1 MELNEELRR
10 ASFQSLPQLWKKFE
24 TLSAQYGDMPA
35 EGIINAFVRANGGY
49 SMGGD
54 NPYIQNRRV
63 KAISTLPG
71 DFTKDQVGE
80 MLRRPDENERP
91 LRSVEHGLEYTAY
104 PLLHMRH
111 VYQNVMTYHSAVTP
125 LYAEEADAKKD
136 EFRREWRLLEKIR
149 AELDLPSNGHQIVGQ
164 VLQEGKVFYYPRVS
178 VDKAHNR
185 VNHAFMQQLPSDWTK
200 IVGFNNKSKYTLMF
214 NMMYFMQPGCTP
226 AQFGDLFDDYLDIF
240 YSVTQPGA
248 PKGAG
253 RSFVYASRGNVDL
266 AALRKKRAAGE
277 IAPDR
282 EPDVYYQNGRWFYW
296 VTLPIDRVFTF
307 EADDAVRTAISPF
320 TGLFLSM
327 IQLAQYEQVQLELVQ
342 NPLVSLL
349 FGEIPYRDEK
359 KASQDDPYRLS
370 FAGIKMFEAL
380 WYQMLAANSTGG
392 IGIYMAPLENMQ
404 LKQLAEAPSAT
415 NISSAGYAYTMA
427 KAGVSAIIPSSD
439 DPRVGMAQISLQIE
453 SRFPQLVYRGFERM
467 FRCLIERLNLKY
479 EWRFTMFGDIATDKE
494 AEESARK
501 GMTLGILPDTV
512 KYLAIHDSSLL
523 EDMSVSNAVLALG
536 IMDKRRPLVTSY
548 SAKNPDSGL
557 PPEAKKELDPGGR
570 PSSEGAPTSD
580 GNETDIDQGKQGD

>member
-1 MELNEELRR
+1 MELNEELRK

-24 TLSAQYGDMPA
+24 ALSSKYGDMPT
-35 EGIINAFVRANGGY
+35 EGIINAFVRANGG
-49 SMGGD
+49 S
-54 NPYIQNRRV
+54 NPFIQNRRV
-63 KAISTLPG
+63 KAISSLPG
-71 DFTKDQVGE
+71 DYTKDQVGE
-80 MLRRPDENERP
+80 MIRRPDENERP

-111 VYQNVMTYHSAVTP
+111 VYQNIMTYHSAITP
-125 LYAEEADAKKD
+125 LYVDEADAKKD
-136 EFRREWRLLEKIR
+136 EFKREWRLLEKLR
-149 AELDLPSNGHQIVGQ
+149 FELDPAASAHQIVGQ
-164 VLQEGKVFYYPRVS
+164 ILQEGKVFYTPRIS

-185 VNHAFMQQLPSDWTK
+185 VNYAFMQQLPSDWCK

-214 NMMYFMQPGCTP
+214 NMMYFMQPGCAP
-226 AQFGDLFDDYLDIF
+226 EQFGDLFDDYLDVF
-240 YSVTQPGA
+240 YAVASPQEKSP
-248 PKGAG
+248 AG
-253 RSFVYASRGNVDL
+253 RDFVYASKGSVDL
-266 AALRKKRAAGE
+266 EALRRRRKNGE
-277 IAPDR
+277 IPDEKAPK
-282 EPDVYYQNGRWFYW
+282 VYNQNGRWFYW

-307 EADDAVRTAISPF
+307 EVDDAVRTAISPF

-349 FGEIPYRDEK
+349 FGEVPYRDEK

-380 WYQMLAANSTGG
+380 WYQMLSANNTGG

-415 NISSAGYAYTMA
+415 NISSSGYSYAMA

-453 SRFPQLVYRGFERM
+453 SRFPQLVYKTFELM
-467 FRCLIERLNLKY
+467 MKSVFNRLNLKY
-479 EWRFTMFGDIATDKE
+479 EWRFSMFGDIATDKE
-494 AEESARK
+494 AEESART

-512 KYLAIHDSSLL
+512 KYLAIHDMSLL
-523 EDMSVSNAVLALG
+523 EDMSLSNAVMGLG
-536 IMDKRRPLVTSY
+536 IMDKRQPLVTSY
-548 SAKNPDSGL
+548 SAKNPESGL
-557 PPEAKKELDPGGR
+557 PPQAKKELDPGGR
-570 PSSEGAPTSD
+570 PASEGDPSSD
-580 GNETDIDQGKQGD
+580 GNELDIDQGKA